1 MSNFCTQ
8 CGSEINEN
16 FRFCPNCGAEVHSL
30 TQNNNIEKKQSTG
43 ETHPSNDESQVIV
56 CDNCGEENP
65 LTETTC
71 VSCGARLKKTGDYIE
86 RKSTKL
92 KAKRP
97 EINQLIKPSHKT
109 KSKPVNKRTNSQNEV
124 KTGKEID
131 SKKIILIAALLA
143 ILAFVILLTSGAFE
157 SQPSVTSNNNTGNNQ
172 DNGSGIDLNNIQ
184 QINELEAKLKANP
197 DDKETL
203 LKLAHLQNDSGF
215 YEKAIPLY
223 QKYLAQVP
231 ADADARIDMGVCYYN
246 IHDYDSAIKEI
257 KTALK
262 YKPDHQI
269 GNLNLGIVNLAAGN
283 MDEAMKWLQK
293 AVDLG
298 PETEIGKRAK
308 ELLNSHKQ

>member
-1 MSNFCTQ
+1 MSNFCAQ
-8 CGSEINEN
+8 CGSEVKEN
-16 FRFCPNCGAEVHSL
+16 FKFCPNCGAEIPSYPKKDK
-30 TQNNNIEKKQSTG
+30 IEKKQNTNEIHQSVN
-43 ETHPSNDESQVIV
+43 EAQIII

-71 VSCGARLKKTGDYIE
+71 ISCGARLKNSVA
-86 RKSTKL
+86 RV
-92 KAKRP
+92 AK
-97 EINQLIKPSHKT
+97 KT
-109 KSKPVNKRTNSQNEV
+109 KVSKTQKPETSQTVKSLNKKKNRYV
-124 KTGKEID
+124 KKKNDQKKQANTEKEID
-131 SKKIILIAALLA
+131 SKKIILIAASIA
-143 ILAFVILLTSGAFE
+143 ILALVILLTSGVFE
-157 SQPSVTSNNNTGNNQ
+157 SQPSVTSNISGNTQNNE
-172 DNGSGIDLNNIQ
+172 SGINLNNIQ

-197 DDKETL
+197 NDRETL

-231 ADADARIDMGVCYYN
+231 SDADARIDMGVCYYN
-246 IHDYDSAIKEI
+246 IRDYDSAIKEI
-257 KTALK
+257 KIALT

-283 MDEAMKWLQK
+283 MKEAMKWLQK

-298 PETEIGKRAK
+298 PETDIGKRAK